1 MMREI
6 TDVVVIT
13 SATDKISLR
22 WRVDTMTMTCP
33 PCGKIEAY
41 LIDRLLGISADGPEQ
56 PALALGLTD
65 LEE

>member
-1 MMREI
+1 
-6 TDVVVIT
+6 
-13 SATDKISLR
+13 
-22 WRVDTMTMTCP
+22 MTMTCP